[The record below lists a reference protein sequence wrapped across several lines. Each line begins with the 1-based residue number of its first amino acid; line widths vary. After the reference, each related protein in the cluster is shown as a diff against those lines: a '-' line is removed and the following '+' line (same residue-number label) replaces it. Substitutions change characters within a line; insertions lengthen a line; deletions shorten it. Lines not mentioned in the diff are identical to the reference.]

1 MNKIWKLIKKL
12 FKEDEKQKNQIG
24 DNNKFINS
32 SVFQQNIEKI
42 ENYYSGWREKEFEEI
57 KKQLAS
63 IAEKLPNKE
72 KEEIK
77 KSENSSDKKFYETI
91 KKWPDDFY
99 KVKETKE
106 ELKKLFPEI
115 KTDDDRIG
123 YELFLQGFLMLK
135 FRESVVNIWD
145 YLVEVDLKKMEER
158 DLDGIKRTLVM
169 IFNIF
174 DAKLWKQRKE
184 VINYCFKHIVK
195 NCRQCEN
202 DEGISLWIIE
212 DKPGIKEELIKADI
226 WNIRLEA
233 RIDKGGKEK
242 LNFWLVEKE
251 DFEKK
256 KLFQNKLF
264 SSSIAGE
271 RNKMAVIKVSEN
283 DFYSR
288 ETIRKLQGINITQTI
303 LTDKK
308 MAAESKGYEVW
319 LLEKDRVGILW
330 GNGSGIYQKK

>member
-1 MNKIWKLIKKL
+1 MNKIWKLIKNL

-24 DNNKFINS
+24 DNITNS
-32 SVFQQNIEKI
+32 SVVQKNIGKI
-42 ENYYSGWREKEFEEI
+42 ENYYSGWKEKEFEEI
-57 KKQLAS
+57 KKQLDS
-63 IAEKLPNKE
+63 IKEKLSEKVKE
-72 KEEIK
+72 GAKESSK
-77 KSENSSDKKFYETI
+77 KPHETA

-135 FRESVVNIWD
+135 FRESIVNIWD
-145 YLVEVDLKKMEER
+145 YLCEIDLEKMEER

-184 VINYCFKHIVK
+184 VINYCFKHIVRD
-195 NCRQCEN
+195 CRQCEN
-202 DEGISLWIIE
+202 DGGISLWIIE
-212 DKPGIKEELIKADI
+212 DKLGIKEELIKADI
-226 WNIRLEA
+226 WNMRLEA
-233 RIDKGGKEK
+233 WVDKGGKEK

-288 ETIRKLQGINITQTI
+288 EAIRKLQGINITQTI
-303 LTDKK
+303 LADKK
-308 MAAESKGYEVW
+308 MAAESKGYEIW
-319 LLEKDRVGILW
+319 LLEKDRVGSLW
-330 GNGSGIYQKK
+330 GDGSGIYKK